1 MRGPQPAGAAAG
13 SGAACEPHI
22 GSPTD
27 GANIVARRNRGCVL
41 GTPVTAR
48 FLPAEEHARWSDF
61 VASSPQASVH
71 SLPAYLDALC
81 EAAGGSYRVLAA
93 ESDGRLVGGI
103 ALYEQNSPL
112 GKYISPRLLLHYNGI
127 LLAPQVGHSPSQR
140 TARDLR
146 ALAALERSLAETS
159 YSRLRLRCRSTL
171 TDLRVFAERGW
182 TLRPAWS
189 YVVDISGLDAAWSR
203 VHKDQRRLI
212 ERCRQQGLQVTVDDD
227 FDAFH
232 RLHVQT
238 HLRKGAPLYLP
249 RERFRRF
256 VQTLRQTGLARL
268 YHARLP
274 SGRVIASQL
283 VLTGP
288 RPVTDTVAASTDGEF
303 LKLGASA
310 FLRWK
315 VFEDL
320 SASGY
325 SANDLTGASLDSIAR
340 FKSQFG
346 GELVLCLE
354 AARPDRVGFRA
365 GQYVLDLAARMKSG
379 LLRSRS
385 SPDGEAA

>member
-1 MRGPQPAGAAAG
+1 M
-13 SGAACEPHI
+13 
-22 GSPTD
+22 
-27 GANIVARRNRGCVL
+27 
-41 GTPVTAR
+41 
-48 FLPAEEHARWSDF
+48 
-61 VASSPQASVH
+61 ASSPQGSVH

-103 ALYEQNSPL
+103 ALYEQNSLL

-127 LLAPQVGHSPSQR
+127 LLAPQVAHSPSQR
-140 TARDLR
+140 TARDLHI
-146 ALAALERSLAETS
+146 LTALERVLAETS
-159 YSRLRLRCRSTL
+159 YRRLRLRCRSTL

-182 TLRPAWS
+182 MLRPVWS
-189 YVVDISGLDAAWSR
+189 YVVDISDLDAAWSR

-212 ERCRQQGLQVTVDDD
+212 ERCRERGLLVSADDE

-232 RLHVQT
+232 RLHMQT
-238 HLRKGAPLYLP
+238 HQRKGAPLYLP
-249 RERFRRF
+249 RERFRHF
-256 VQTLRQTGLARL
+256 VQTLRQAGLARL

-274 SGRVIASQL
+274 SGRIIASQL

-288 RPVTDTVAASTDGEF
+288 RSSTDTVAASTEEEF

-315 VFEDL
+315 IFENL

-325 SANDLTGASLDSIAR
+325 GANDLTGASLGSVAR

-354 AARPDRVGFRA
+354 AARPDRFGFRA
-365 GQYVLDLAARMKSG
+365 GQYALDLAARMKSS

-385 SPDGEAA
+385 TPDGEAA